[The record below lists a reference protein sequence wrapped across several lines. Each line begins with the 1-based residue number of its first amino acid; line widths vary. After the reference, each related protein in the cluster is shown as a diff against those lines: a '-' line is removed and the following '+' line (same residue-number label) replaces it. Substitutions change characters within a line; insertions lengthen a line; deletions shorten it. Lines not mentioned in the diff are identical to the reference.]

1 MASLSH
7 IDLLLLK
14 MERAIMLTSPR
25 PVGVQPELWKLE
37 YRRLARAWE
46 DIVAG
51 RDPTALTAVEVTA
64 VGDKPDTQAL
74 KIRLLAE
81 STFLPALMCDFAE

>member
-25 PVGVQPELWKLE
+25 PVGVQPDLWKLE

-51 RDPTALTAVEVTA
+51 RDPTAMTAVEVTVLNNVKA
-64 VGDKPDTQAL
+64 YLNSLTLETNRTHK
-74 KIRLLAE
+74 R
-81 STFLPALMCDFAE
+81 

>member
-25 PVGVQPELWKLE
+25 PVGVQPELFKLE
-37 YRRLARAWE
+37 YRRLSRAWE

-51 RDPTALTAVEVTA
+51 REPTAITAVEVTVLNNVKA
-64 VGDKPDTQAL
+64 CLTLETNRTHQ
-74 KIRLLAE
+74 R
-81 STFLPALMCDFAE
+81 

>member
-7 IDLLLLK
+7 TDLPLLK
-14 MERAIMLTSPR
+14 MERAIILTSPR

-37 YRRLARAWE
+37 NRRFAKAWE

-51 RDPTALTAVEVTA
+51 RDPTAMTAAEVTVLDNVKA
-64 VGDKPDTQAL
+64 YLNSLTLETNRTHQ
-74 KIRLLAE
+74 R
-81 STFLPALMCDFAE
+81 

>member
-25 PVGVQPELWKLE
+25 PVGVQPELFKLE
-37 YRRLARAWE
+37 YRRLSRAWE

-81 STFLPALMCDFAE
+81 SIFLPSIDV

>member
-1 MASLSH
+1 
-7 IDLLLLK
+7 
-14 MERAIMLTSPR
+14 MERAIILTSPR

-51 RDPTALTAVEVTA
+51 RDLTAMTAVEVTVLNNVKA
-64 VGDKPDTQAL
+64 YL
-74 KIRLLAE
+74 NRLTLE
-81 STFLPALMCDFAE
+81 TNRTHQR

>member
-25 PVGVQPELWKLE
+25 PVGVQPDRWKQE
-37 YRRLARAWE
+37 YRQLRNAWE
-46 DIVAG
+46 GRVAG
-51 RDPTALTAVEVTA
+51 RDLTVMTAVEVTVLNDVKA
-64 VGDKPDTQAL
+64 YL
-74 KIRLLAE
+74 NRLTVE
-81 STFLPALMCDFAE
+81 TNRTHQR